1 MQGDYEINSQH
12 IKLNLHCITY
22 DIYEWIYICY
32 ELAFSNLLIMHE
44 VINQ

>member
-22 DIYEWIYICY
+22 DIYDICY
-32 ELAFSNLLIMHE
+32 ALAFSNSLIMHE